1 MLDYVIASE
10 WNGRAARKEDLRE
23 IERVSGNGTR
33 LSSFY
38 AILNYFCLLN
48 FETKFSPENNPKV
61 VLQRISFHKEKSSSC
76 RPQFIRPQAQ
86 SRRVRSE
93 RKAVLYEKLEQAL
106 AFPWTPLFPRG
117 FHRIETEKQRE
128 RERKEIRG
136 LLLACR
142 QSSRVQHA
150 KWFAAC
156 SRRLLLIAAI
166 ERIYCRRDVKNS
178 CEHKS
183 SSRSRVPFKMQKWS
197 SRSRLYALPILR
209 GICLHGGWFT

>member
-61 VLQRISFHKEKSSSC
+61 VLHRISFHKEKSSSC
-76 RPQFIRPQAQ
+76 RPQAQ

-117 FHRIETEKQRE
+117 FHRIETEKPRE
-128 RERKEIRG
+128 REKRNKRFASSMSAIEPRATREMICG
-136 LLLACR
+136 L
-142 QSSRVQHA
+142 
-150 KWFAAC
+150 FAAPTFN
-156 SRRLLLIAAI
+156 SGYRAYLLSPGREKFMRAQIIVSFA
-166 ERIYCRRDVKNS
+166 
-178 CEHKS
+178 
-183 SSRSRVPFKMQKWS
+183 RS
-197 SRSRLYALPILR
+197 I
-209 GICLHGGWFT
+209 